1 MLSWIN
7 GAEPVAAKA
16 TSTDDF
22 DTLVS
27 SKDDEL
33 AALLAGPGAVV
44 KKAPSKAPASPPI
57 KAAAP
62 VATKPTDLVV
72 YGVPFKHVV
81 LLMLTVQNAGAVLL
95 MRYTRS
101 MPGQSD
107 FSTQT
112 AVIMQ
117 EALKG
122 VICVAIL
129 LATEGS
135 LASAWAVPS
144 EALKTSVPAFLYLGQ
159 NNLQ

>member
-7 GAEPVAAKA
+7 GAEPVAAKEVPK
-16 TSTDDF
+16 DDF
-22 DTLVS
+22 ATLIS
-27 SKDDEL
+27 NKDDEL
-33 AALLAGPGAVV
+33 AALLAGPGEAA
-44 KKAPSKAPASPPI
+44 KTPPSNGNATSTSKAIAPAAS
-57 KAAAP
+57 
-62 VATKPTDLVV
+62 KPSDLVI
-72 YGVPFKHVV
+72 YGVPVKLVV

-101 MPGQSD
+101 IPGQSD

-122 VICVAIL
+122 IICMAIL
-129 LATEGS
+129 MSTEGT

>member
-1 MLSWIN
+1 MDQRR
-7 GAEPVAAKA
+7 GACGCEEVPK
-16 TSTDDF
+16 DDF
-22 DTLVS
+22 ATLIS
-27 SKDDEL
+27 NKDDEL
-33 AALLAGPGAVV
+33 AALLAGPGEVA
-44 KKAPSKAPASPPI
+44 KNPPSNQAAPTNP
-57 KAAAP
+57 KAAAT
-62 VATKPTDLVV
+62 AASKPSDLVF
-72 YGVPFKHVV
+72 YGVPVKFVV
-81 LLMLTVQNAGAVLL
+81 LVMLTVQNAGAVLL

-101 MPGQSD
+101 IPGQSD

-122 VICVAIL
+122 IMCMAIL
-129 LATEGS
+129 MSTEGT